1 MQARKTL
8 FFFLVLAFLL
18 PVASWSAD
26 ADRSSSD
33 YWIEKLASYYADSAP
48 YTLVFAMEMKMSQQ
62 GANLDITAGG
72 DMLFASPE
80 RMRTRID
87 MTMAM
92 DMLPEP
98 MKMSMLMVHDGETIW
113 TEMDNP
119 MVGGKQVMKLSAAA
133 AKEIQA
139 KAGLGSGFSSDQIDP
154 AAQAKML
161 SQMMDLTVSEIAGGS
176 VRLEGAIN
184 EEFVAKM
191 GQMAEAFGTDGLGRV
206 VITLDEKTGAMR
218 QMTMG
223 DPEAPALSMVY
234 EDMKL
239 IPKAELPADAFRYTP
254 PEGVPVQDLTEALR
268 QAQEATEAQEA
279 SPAPVQ

>member
-48 YTLVFAMEMKMSQQ
+48 YTLVFAMEMKMSQH

-133 AKEIQA
+133 
-139 KAGLGSGFSSDQIDP
+139 
-154 AAQAKML
+154 
-161 SQMMDLTVSEIAGGS
+161 
-176 VRLEGAIN
+176 
-184 EEFVAKM
+184 
-191 GQMAEAFGTDGLGRV
+191 
-206 VITLDEKTGAMR
+206 
-218 QMTMG
+218 
-223 DPEAPALSMVY
+223 
-234 EDMKL
+234 
-239 IPKAELPADAFRYTP
+239 
-254 PEGVPVQDLTEALR
+254 
-268 QAQEATEAQEA
+268 
-279 SPAPVQ
+279 